1 MRVLLSG
8 GGTGGHINPALAIA
22 KRILKEEP
30 DSVIEFVGTPKGME
44 NILIPK
50 EDFKLHHVEVM
61 GFKRSLSPKNL
72 KAAYLAFE
80 SIYKAKKIIR
90 EFKPDVVIGT
100 GGYVCWPVLKAA
112 SSMGI
117 PTAIH
122 EQNAIA
128 GVTVKMLS
136 KYVDKVMLAF
146 EETASE
152 FPKYAD
158 KLVTVG
164 NPVNPRMLTV
174 SREESRKELGITSPF
189 ILSYGGS
196 LGARPINEAVYD
208 MLQSKGKELPYT
220 FFHAFGRG
228 TYEKWKEKAAQDGL
242 DKAENIVLKD
252 YIFDM
257 PERMS
262 AADIVICRAGALTL
276 SELAVLRKPAIL
288 IPSPYV
294 ANDHQ
299 KKNALMYSEA
309 NAAYLLEEKDLSG
322 EKLAEVIEELLGEKG
337 RLENMKSALGKFAV
351 SNSDVLIYKTI
362 KELL

>member
-22 KRILKEEP
+22 KRIKKEQP

-44 NILIPK
+44 NILIPREGYK
-50 EDFKLHHVEVM
+50 IHHVEVM

-72 KAAYLAFE
+72 KAAYLAVE
-80 SIYKAKKIIR
+80 SVYKAKKIIK
-90 EFKPDVVIGT
+90 EFAPDIVVGT

-117 PTAIH
+117 PTVVH

-128 GVTVKMLS
+128 GVTVKMLA
-136 KYVDKVMLAF
+136 KYVDKILLAF
-146 EETASE
+146 EETAKE
-152 FPKYAD
+152 FSCPE

-164 NPVNPRMLTV
+164 NPVNPAMTEV
-174 SREESRKELGITSPF
+174 SRDASRSELGISAPY

-196 LGARPINEAVYD
+196 LGARPINEAVFD
-208 MLQSKGKELPYT
+208 MLCEYGKDSPYT
-220 FFHAFGRG
+220 FAHAFGRG
-228 TYEKWKEKAAQDGL
+228 SYDKWAEKARETDL
-242 DKAENIVLKD
+242 DKADNIKLTD
-252 YIFDM
+252 YIYDM
-257 PERMS
+257 PVRMS

-294 ANDHQ
+294 ANNHQ
-299 KKNALMYSEA
+299 FKNASMYSNA
-309 NAAYLLEEKDLSG
+309 GAAYLLEEKDLSG
-322 EKLAEVIEELLGEKG
+322 KKLASVIDELLSDPEKL
-337 RLENMKSALGKFAV
+337 SAMQKNLASFAV
-351 SNSDVLIYKTI
+351 NDADVKIYNII
-362 KELL
+362 KELI